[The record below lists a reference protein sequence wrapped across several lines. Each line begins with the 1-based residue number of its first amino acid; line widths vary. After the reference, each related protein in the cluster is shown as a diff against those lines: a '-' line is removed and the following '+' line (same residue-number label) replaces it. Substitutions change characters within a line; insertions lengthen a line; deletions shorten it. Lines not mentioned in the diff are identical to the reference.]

1 MKVSDLLL
9 SPGSTDTVVID
20 ERPLIDLVGM
30 IGWLSGQISLLW
42 LTKTDIQTTLTI
54 KGIFTTC
61 CDKCGKEYERIVEVV
76 DEVAKFSGHT
86 DTDEDFVLD
95 IKTGSIDTI
104 DMVYQAVKL
113 LEPVVLYCD
122 NCQIRESDLWW

>member
-1 MKVSDLLL
+1 
-9 SPGSTDTVVID
+9 
-20 ERPLIDLVGM
+20 M
-30 IGWLSGQISLLW
+30 IWGLSGQISLLW

-54 KGIFTTC
+54 SGTFQSS
-61 CDKCGKEYERIVEVV
+61 CDRCGKEYERNVEVI

-95 IKTGSIDTI
+95 IKTGSIDAN
-104 DMVYQAVKL
+104 DMIYQAIKL

-122 NCQIRESDLWW
+122 SCQIRESDLWW

>member
-1 MKVSDLLL
+1 
-9 SPGSTDTVVID
+9 
-20 ERPLIDLVGM
+20 M

-54 KGIFTTC
+54 KGIFITC

-95 IKTGSIDTI
+95 IKTGSIDTT

-122 NCQIRESDLWW
+122 NFQIRESDLWW